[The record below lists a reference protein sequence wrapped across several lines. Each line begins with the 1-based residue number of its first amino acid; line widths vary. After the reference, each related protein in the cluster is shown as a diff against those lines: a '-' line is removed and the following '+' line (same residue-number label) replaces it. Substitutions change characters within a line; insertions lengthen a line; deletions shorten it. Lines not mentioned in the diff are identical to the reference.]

1 MKRSNQFSL
10 GEAIRDFLEA
20 YDLEDKLLEK
30 EVIGYWEE
38 VVGAVINKH
47 TRKVW
52 IKNRKLYARVDS
64 PVVRNELTY
73 SREKIRQALNRMIKK
88 ELIVEIVIR

>member
-10 GEAIRDFLEA
+10 GEAIRDFLEE

-30 EVIGYWEE
+30 EAIRHWEE
-38 VVGAVINKH
+38 VVGALINKH
-47 TRKVW
+47 TRKIW
-52 IKNRKLYARVDS
+52 IKDRKLFARVDS

-73 SREKIRQALNRMIKK
+73 SREKIRQALNRLIKK